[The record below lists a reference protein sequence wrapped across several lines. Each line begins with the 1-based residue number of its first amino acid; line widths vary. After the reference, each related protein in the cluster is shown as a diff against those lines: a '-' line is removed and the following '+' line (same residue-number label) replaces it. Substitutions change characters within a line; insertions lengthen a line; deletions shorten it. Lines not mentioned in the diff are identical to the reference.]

1 MNNRFCKIKKC
12 QMLLLDNED
21 DICDICKSGIRYVEN
36 PGDEER
42 L

>member
-12 QMLLLDNED
+12 GMPLLDNEG
-21 DICDICKSGIRYVEN
+21 DICDICKSGIRYYES